1 MSALPDAGLL
11 VDSDTGIDVA
21 LPVAGPGARAYAFVI
36 DWHARLILGA
46 AWYVICALLYNGELS
61 LHAPPKPSASW
72 FVVVVMPALALYFLY
87 HPVLEVLMHGSTPGK
102 RAAGVRIVTRSGA
115 APGVGA
121 LLVRNVFRL
130 IDSLPVFYGLG
141 LIVAAVSRD
150 HLRWGDM
157 AAGTLLVYRQ
167 GVVAPPLVRRA
178 AGAAALDTHTAELV
192 FELLRRW
199 DSLESTARAT
209 LARRLLVRAGLEPV
223 QADASG
229 EDDLRV
235 QLEKLANRA

>member
-21 LPVAGPGARAYAFVI
+21 LPVAGPGARAYAFVV
-36 DWHARLILGA
+36 DWHARLILGV
-46 AWYVICALLYNGELS
+46 AWYVIGALLYNGELS
-61 LHAPPKPSASW
+61 LQAPQKPSATW
-72 FVVVVMPALALYFLY
+72 FAVVVIPALALYFLY
-87 HPVLEVLMHGSTPGK
+87 HPVLEVAMRGSTPGK
-102 RAAGVRIVTRSGA
+102 RVAGVRIVTRSGA
-115 APGVGA
+115 VPGVGA

-130 IDSLPVFYGLG
+130 IDALPVFYGLG

-157 AAGTLLVYRQ
+157 AAGTLLIYRH
-167 GVVAPPLVRRA
+167 GTVAPPLVRRA

-192 FELLRRW
+192 FELLQRW
-199 DSLESTARAT
+199 DSLERGART
-209 LARRLLVRAGLEPV
+209 LLARRLLVRAGLDSA
-223 QADASG
+223 QADRTA
-229 EDDLRV
+229 EEDLRV